1 MKTGAQSIR
10 GISGSTL
17 KIIAVVS
24 MLIDHIAASLLV
36 QELRYHYT
44 EELYQIFYFMRH
56 FIGRLA
62 FPIYCFLLVEGFGR
76 TKSKMHYAKR
86 LFLFALISE
95 IPFDLAFSGSMVDAA
110 HQNVFFTL
118 LIGLLMM
125 WVMAE
130 IEKKNI
136 PLGFKLAGYLVAIV
150 LSASV
155 AEIFSVDYRAKGIA
169 AIALLY
175 FFRKN
180 KVEQMIAGCIA
191 FLWEVTAPLAFL
203 FTIFYNGKRGLKM
216 KYAFYAF
223 YPLHLLI
230 LYLLSIVIF
239 G

>member
-1 MKTGAQSIR
+1 MKTSVQNIK

-44 EELYQIFYFMRH
+44 EELYQIFYVMRY

-62 FPIYCFLLVEGFGR
+62 FPIYCFLLVEGFAR
-76 TKSKMHYAKR
+76 TKSKVHYAKR

-95 IPFDLAFSGSMVDAA
+95 IPFDLAFSGNMVDAA

-125 WVMAE
+125 WLMAE
-130 IEKKNI
+130 IEKRNI
-136 PLGFKLAGYLVAIV
+136 PLGLKLAGYLAAAV
-150 LSASV
+150 LFAAA
-155 AEIFSVDYRAKGIA
+155 AEIFSVDYGARGIA

-175 FFRKN
+175 LFRKN

-191 FLWEVTAPLAFL
+191 FLWEITAPLAFL
-203 FTIFYNGKRGLKM
+203 FTAFYNEKRGLKM
-216 KYAFYAF
+216 KYAFYVF